1 MRRARLVAGVLNP
14 RVTSSQTEL
23 AAIQSKPCFTTP
35 FAPRSVSRVRLREGQ
50 LWAYRCCKYRGVRTV
65 VHTRQMY
72 REFLYHRHFKL
83 FYLIE
88 LFKGGTPSWYVPRDV
103 GTSSERTGRKVVALG
118 MVQFLWRRPRFVQKE
133 KKKCLYTLLLFVL
146 SKKPTFRIND
156 AFPVRIP
163 VPLPWRGWAVPA
175 GTSLLMQKRLVEKTA
190 ASR

>member
-1 MRRARLVAGVLNP
+1 M
-14 RVTSSQTEL
+14 TSSQTEL

-35 FAPRSVSRVRLREGQ
+35 FAPPSVSRVRLREGQ

-88 LFKGGTPSWYVPRDV
+88 LFKGGTPSWYVPRDEFRAY
-103 GTSSERTGRKVVALG
+103 GAEDGRSRDGAISVATPALCTK
-118 MVQFLWRRPRFVQKE
+118 R

-175 GTSLLMQKRLVEKTA
+175 GTSLLMQKHLVEKTA